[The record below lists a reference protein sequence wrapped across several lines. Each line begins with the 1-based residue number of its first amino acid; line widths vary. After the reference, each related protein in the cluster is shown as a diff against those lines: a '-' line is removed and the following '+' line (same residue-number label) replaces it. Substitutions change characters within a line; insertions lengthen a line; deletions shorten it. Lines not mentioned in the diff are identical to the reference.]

1 MKDKKIVARIII
13 EVLGSPKNHIEE
25 TMKLIIDKLKE
36 EEGINLLKRTTYE
49 SEQQENGLW
58 STFSEVELEVIGIQ
72 RLLDVCFDYMPSTI
86 EILDPAGLEIDSNNM
101 AEILNDLMAKLHR
114 YDMLLKNFNA
124 ENTILKEKLE
134 KIRQENFALIKKVQ
148 G

>member
-1 MKDKKIVARIII
+1 
-13 EVLGSPKNHIEE
+13 
-25 TMKLIIDKLKE
+25 
-36 EEGINLLKRTTYE
+36 
-49 SEQQENGLW
+49 NGLW